1 MIRTI
6 LALIGSCLLLGTGTV
21 RADII
26 YTWDDQFTGSTLAG
40 QFTVDPARLVD
51 DGGPG
56 RLLTFEAITSSQFQ
70 FSRFSFGNPVDFT
83 ITGVSPD
90 GIRIDPVTGAILSD
104 GGELLFGPSNPILV
118 GASEYQVLGGRVQ
131 LDTNFDLA
139 FGAGVGGGE
148 SAFLRDTANADE
160 FLASS
165 GTWDVQVLDT
175 PVDVPAP
182 PAAILAGIGFLFLGA
197 FRTWIKNGDAAQLRH
212 D

>member
-1 MIRTI
+1 MIRTTF
-6 LALIGSCLLLGTGTV
+6 ALIGFSVLLGSGSI

-26 YTWDDQFTGSTLAG
+26 YTWDDEFTGSTLAG
-40 QFTVDPARLVD
+40 QFTVDPARLLD
-51 DGGPG
+51 AGGPG

-83 ITGVSPD
+83 ITGVSPG

-131 LDTNFDLA
+131 LDINFPLS
-139 FGAGVGGGE
+139 FGPGVGGGE
-148 SAFLRDTANADE
+148 SAFLRDTAHADE

-165 GTWDVQVLDT
+165 GTWDVQAPDS
-175 PVDVPAP
+175 PMDVPAP
-182 PAAILAGIGFLFLGA
+182 PAAILGGVGFLFLGA
-197 FRTWIKNGDAAQLRH
+197 YRTWVKNGDAAQLRH

>member
-1 MIRTI
+1 MIRPT
-6 LALIGSCLLLGTGTV
+6 LALIATFALFGSAPV

-56 RLLTFEAITSSQFQ
+56 RLLTFESITSSQFQ
-70 FSRFSFGNPVDFT
+70 FSRFSFGNPVDFA
-83 ITGVSPD
+83 IAGVSPD

-104 GGELLFGPSNPILV
+104 GGELLFGASNPILV

-139 FGAGVGGGE
+139 FSPGVGGGE
-148 SAFLRDTANADE
+148 SAFLRDTANSDE

-165 GTWDVQVLDT
+165 GTWGVQVPDA

-182 PAAILAGIGFLFLGA
+182 PAALLGGVGLLVLGA
-197 FRTWIKNGDAAQLRH
+197 FRTLVKKGMTQLM
-212 D
+212 